1 MATSN
6 KESVKILFTILFI
19 LYVVSFFHF
28 ILYPAGLWAI
38 GWKLELPFI
47 AIQIFLLVST
57 HIYKKILFR
66 KLFKWYFILIVIN
79 MFTCLFFRKQGLLV
93 SLYAWTPLL
102 LIFYYPFFKYLR
114 ISTRGWEKVLFSLFI
129 IILIGYTLQNIFLN
143 TPLFVLNSTEEQLEN
158 ETRVRIWSNNILT
171 LGGFYCFNKYL
182 CGKKLYLILFLWT
195 AILIF
200 LQGARTGIAGF
211 ALVSVIMYFKI
222 RGLSWK
228 VIPAAGLAAIL
239 LFFFARQQV
248 FQNKV
253 DEIVTRNETA
263 NMANDT
269 YPRVT
274 CFNYYMNEHFKSNL
288 EYFWGSGKTVLIEG
302 DTPLSK
308 APSEYSKLVST
319 NAALY
324 HWYTADLGLLGLSWE
339 AGIPFIVIFYLL
351 FIAIIRKKVPQE
363 YYYIGMWELFLLI
376 VSTLLSESIY
386 CQCNMVFH
394 ALALVILDR
403 VAISGTQK
411 FTKTVLR
418 TTNNNENSNIK
429 PAI

>member
-1 MATSN
+1 MATAN
-6 KESVKILFTILFI
+6 NESVKVLFAILFI

-47 AIQIFLLVST
+47 VIQLFLLGST
-57 HIYKKILFR
+57 KVYKNILFR
-66 KLFKWYFILIVIN
+66 KLFKWYFILIVVNI
-79 MFTCLFFRKQGLLV
+79 FTCFYFRGQGLLV
-93 SLYAWTPLL
+93 SLYAWMPLL
-102 LIFYYPFFKYLR
+102 LIFYYPFFKLLN
-114 ISTRGWEKVLFSLFI
+114 ISSEGWERVLFILFL
-129 IILIGYTLQNIFLN
+129 IILAGYTFQNFFLN
-143 TPLFVLNSTEEQLEN
+143 IPLFVLNSSEEALEN

-182 CGKKLYLILFLWT
+182 CGKKIYIVLYFWT

-200 LQGARTGIAGF
+200 LQGARTGIAAF

-222 RGLSWK
+222 RGFSWK
-228 VIPAAGLAAIL
+228 VIPAIGLVAVLL
-239 LFFFARQQV
+239 LFFSRQLI

-253 DEIVTRNETA
+253 EEIVTRNETA
-263 NMANDT
+263 NLSNDT

-274 CFNYYMNEHFKSNL
+274 CFNYYINEHFKNGF
-288 EYFWGSGKTVLIEG
+288 EYFWGSGRTPLIEG
-302 DTPLSK
+302 DTPLSQ

-319 NAALY
+319 NAAIY

-339 AGIPFIVIFYLL
+339 AGIPFIIVFYLL
-351 FIAIIRKKVPQE
+351 FIAIIRKKVPKE

-394 ALALVILDR
+394 ALALIILDR
-403 VAISGTQK
+403 VAISEPQK
-411 FTKTVLR
+411 SRKTVSR
-418 TTNNNENSNIK
+418 TTNNNEYSNIK
-429 PAI
+429 PAV